1 MKDHAVEFEKGI
13 GNRLQ
18 FYLRLRWLFCD
29 NYVTSWWE
37 KYVYLKPRAPIMVKS
52 NYYIIG
58 QGNGVT
64 TNVQSARAAICVY
77 ACMLFREE
85 IDDETFEPQ
94 MARGVRPTCMVQYE
108 RLFNSTRVSADEE
121 TDEIRHYETKLKK
134 SNHVIVISRGRFFR
148 IECYPD
154 KRLLSPAELQDQFEM
169 ILHDSTKPQP
179 GEDILGALTAGSRE
193 NWYKSRTAHFQ
204 DSVNARALNW
214 IETAAF
220 VVCLDDESYD
230 NTIAF
235 ENPDL
240 EKLAK
245 SYLHGNT
252 TDRWFD
258 KSFNLIVSKCGNIGI
273 NGEHAFADAPVVALM
288 LEKIFLTE
296 YHVGYD
302 ALGNAR
308 GERYEN
314 REFNQ
319 PRRIRLQLTTK
330 AMDDIKISYNEAKLL
345 ADDVDLCVFPFKEFC
360 KMQITKKFKT
370 SPDAFVQ
377 AALQLAHFYDKSRY
391 VLTYESAMTR
401 FYLKGRTE
409 TVRSCSK
416 DLINFLDKLM
426 FRNENGD
433 GNPTSQAELKRLFAV
448 HAENHV
454 NLNKAAMTGQGCD
467 RHLFALYVMAYGL
480 GLKSQFLTEALSM
493 KWGLSTS
500 QTPTFQVE
508 EVRTNAHKFFLS
520 PGGGFG
526 PVDDDGYG
534 VSYIFM
540 NRDLITFHVSSR
552 YSSGQTDSKRM
563 AMNIGKAMN
572 DIAKIFE
579 CLE

>member
-1 MKDHAVEFEKGI
+1 MG
-13 GNRLQ
+13 
-18 FYLRLRWLFCD
+18 
-29 NYVTSWWE
+29 
-37 KYVYLKPRAPIMVKS
+37 
-52 NYYIIG
+52 
-58 QGNGVT
+58 
-64 TNVQSARAAICVY
+64 
-77 ACMLFREE
+77 
-85 IDDETFEPQ
+85 
-94 MARGVRPTCMVQYE
+94 
-108 RLFNSTRVSADEE
+108 
-121 TDEIRHYETKLKK
+121 
-134 SNHVIVISRGRFFR
+134 
-148 IECYPD
+148 
-154 KRLLSPAELQDQFEM
+154 
-169 ILHDSTKPQP
+169 
-179 GEDILGALTAGSRE
+179 ILGALTAGSRE

-204 DSVNARALNW
+204 DSVNARALSW

-245 SYLHGNT
+245 SYLHGKT

-258 KSFNLIVSKCGNIGI
+258 KSFNIMVSKCGNIGI

-288 LEKIFLTE
+288 IEKIFLCE
-296 YHVGYD
+296 FNLGYD

-314 REFNQ
+314 REFKQ
-319 PRRIRLQLTTK
+319 PRRIRLQLTTN
-330 AMDDIKISYNEAKLL
+330 AIDDINVSYNEAKIL
-345 ADDVDLCVFPFKEFC
+345 ADDVDLCLFPFKEFC

-377 AALQLAHFYDKSRY
+377 AALQLAHFYDKGRY

-416 DLINFLDKLM
+416 DLINFLNKLM
-426 FRNENGD
+426 SKNDQIDKTTDKTAEK
-433 GNPTSQAELKRLFAV
+433 TELKKLYFK

-480 GLKSQFLTEALSM
+480 GLKSQFLTEALGM

-500 QTPTFQVE
+500 QTPAFQ
-508 EVRTNAHKFFLS
+508 LS
-520 PGGGFG
+520 EAKKLNIKSAGGGFG

-534 VSYIFM
+534 ISYIFM
-540 NRDLITFHVSSR
+540 EKDLITFHVSSR
-552 YSSGQTDSKRM
+552 HSSTETDSRRLVG
-563 AMNIGKAMN
+563 NIGKAMN
-572 DIAKIFE
+572 DIAEIFE
-579 CLE
+579 C